1 MFSLSYI
8 NLEKDEV
15 EIKNGFKSDKEAYD
29 YIANHKE
36 VLPLKLLIWSEAR
49 QCNRE
54 IEAFVKYWEMKKMKV
69 TTYCINKKP
78 SGAAKPR
85 KGD

>member
-54 IEAFVKYWEMKKMKV
+54 IEAFVKYWGMKEKQVNRARAGKRGQK
-69 TTYCINKKP
+69 TKN
-78 SGAAKPR
+78 R
-85 KGD
+85 D

>member
-1 MFSLSYI
+1 MFSLSYV

-29 YIANHKE
+29 FANHKE

-49 QCNRE
+49 QCYRE
-54 IEAFVKYWEMKKMKV
+54 IEEFGKY
-69 TTYCINKKP
+69 
-78 SGAAKPR
+78 
-85 KGD
+85 

>member
-1 MFSLSYI
+1 MMYNIGTKLRKGHQPEGVKMFSLSYI

-54 IEAFVKYWEMKKMKV
+54 IETFVKY
-69 TTYCINKKP
+69 
-78 SGAAKPR
+78 
-85 KGD
+85 

>member
-1 MFSLSYI
+1 MFSLSYV

-36 VLPLKLLIWSEAR
+36 VLPLKLLI
-49 QCNRE
+49 
-54 IEAFVKYWEMKKMKV
+54 
-69 TTYCINKKP
+69 
-78 SGAAKPR
+78 
-85 KGD
+85 

>member
-1 MFSLSYI
+1 MTLYAVRSIIEEQRTKRGEKMFSLSYV

-54 IEAFVKYWEMKKMKV
+54 IEAFVKY
-69 TTYCINKKP
+69 
-78 SGAAKPR
+78 
-85 KGD
+85 

>member
-1 MFSLSYI
+1 MEVQNKGGDLIAKERNKKMFSLSYV

-54 IEAFVKYWEMKKMKV
+54 IEAFVSY
-69 TTYCINKKP
+69 
-78 SGAAKPR
+78 
-85 KGD
+85 

>member
-1 MFSLSYI
+1 MFSLSYV

-15 EIKNGFKSDKEAYD
+15 EIKSGFKYDKEAYD

-36 VLPLKLLIWSEAR
+36 VLPLKLLVWSEAR

-54 IEAFVKYWEMKKMKV
+54 IEAFVKYWEVK
-69 TTYCINKKP
+69 NE
-78 SGAAKPR
+78 R
-85 KGD
+85 L

>member
-1 MFSLSYI
+1 MFSLSYV

-36 VLPLKLLIWSEAR
+36 VLPLKLLVWSEAR

-54 IEAFVKYWEMKKMKV
+54 IEAFVGYWEEKKWKV
-69 TTYCINKKP
+69 IKHLKKVWFAEA
-78 SGAAKPR
+78 SNT
-85 KGD
+85 

>member
-1 MFSLSYI
+1 MMYNIGTKLRKGQQPEGVKMFSLSYV

-36 VLPLKLLIWSEAR
+36 VLPLKLLVWSEAR

-54 IEAFVKYWEMKKMKV
+54 IEAFVKY
-69 TTYCINKKP
+69 
-78 SGAAKPR
+78 
-85 KGD
+85 